1 MSDLFLNIFYT
12 CDKKTHKQIINC
24 EHWNF
29 KESTCEINCKLK
41 NINPSIIDCIKCKE
55 RKKFDATPNIKSS
68 VSQVTISAPK
78 KVNSQNVRSYA
89 KAEVS
94 QFTQGKVSEK
104 IFNKRKE
111 HCMSCERRKNPH
123 PEGESIGWCTSC
135 GCGITP
141 RAALSQKLYI
151 PTISCPLNKFG
162 PEKGE
167 GFNAKDAIDS
177 VKGIATSVKS
187 LFEKDK

>member
-1 MSDLFLNIFYT
+1 MKNIHLNQLYS
-12 CDKKTHKQIINC
+12 CDNKHYYKK
-24 EHWNF
+24 
-29 KESTCEINCKLK
+29 INCKHWAYEKQSCNSVCSLK
-41 NINPSIIDCIKCKE
+41 NINPSNKDCFECSDIEYIDLNVDHKSITKVEHSENPVKEAKIK
-55 RKKFDATPNIKSS
+55 
-68 VSQVTISAPK
+68 
-78 KVNSQNVRSYA
+78 SYA

-94 QFTQGKVSEK
+94 QFTQGKVSEEM
-104 IFNKRKE
+104 FNKRKDF
-111 HCMSCERRKNPH
+111 CMSCERRTNPH
-123 PEGESIGWCTSC
+123 PEGESIGWCTNC

-151 PTISCPLNKFG
+151 PTISCPLQKFG

>member
-1 MSDLFLNIFYT
+1 MTNIHLNQLYSCDNQHFY
-12 CDKKTHKQIINC
+12 KK
-24 EHWNF
+24 
-29 KESTCEINCKLK
+29 INCKHWSYNKTACDLVCSLK
-41 NINPSIIDCIKCKE
+41 NINPSEKDCRSCSD
-55 RKKFDATPNIKSS
+55 RDPVDLNIKDIKILS
-68 VSQVTISAPK
+68 
-78 KVNSQNVRSYA
+78 KVEYSPNPTESKIRSYA

-94 QFTQGKVSEK
+94 QFTQGKVSEE

>member
-1 MSDLFLNIFYT
+1 MTSIHLNQLYS
-12 CDKKTHKQIINC
+12 CNNKHYYKK
-24 EHWNF
+24 
-29 KESTCEINCKLK
+29 INCKHWSYDKNSCVSYCSLK
-41 NINPSIIDCIKCKE
+41 NINPSVKDCLNCSDVEYIDL
-55 RKKFDATPNIKSS
+55 NIKD
-68 VSQVTISAPK
+68 TK
-78 KVNSQNVRSYA
+78 KLFTVEHTNNLIESKIKSYA

-94 QFTQGKVSEK
+94 QLTQGKVSEE
-104 IFNKRKE
+104 IFNKRKDF
-111 HCMSCERRKNPH
+111 CMSCERRTNPH
-123 PEGESIGWCTSC
+123 PEGESIGWCTNC

-167 GFNAKDAIDS
+167 GFNTKDAIDS
-177 VKGIATSVKS
+177 VKGVVNSVKS

>member
-1 MSDLFLNIFYT
+1 MSDLFLNIFYS
-12 CDKKTHKQIINC
+12 CDKKIHKQRINC

-29 KESTCEINCKLK
+29 NEEKCSISCELK
-41 NINPSIIDCIKCKE
+41 NISPSIIDCAKCQE
-55 RKKFDATPNIKSS
+55 RKKYNSIPEIKSS
-68 VSQVTISAPK
+68 ISKLTISAPK
-78 KVNSQNVRSYA
+78 KINSKKIKDYT

-94 QFTQGKVSEK
+94 QFTQGKVSEE
-104 IFNKRKE
+104 IFNKRKDF
-111 HCMSCERRKNPH
+111 CMSCERRTNPH
-123 PEGESIGWCTSC
+123 PEGESIGWCTNC

>member
-1 MSDLFLNIFYT
+1 MKNIQLNQLYS
-12 CDKKTHKQIINC
+12 CDKKFYKKKINC
-24 EHWNF
+24 NHWSYDTNSCVSF
-29 KESTCEINCKLK
+29 CSLK
-41 NINPSIIDCIKCKE
+41 NINPSLRDCSNCSDISYIEDIETTEKIVDQPKGTFGT
-55 RKKFDATPNIKSS
+55 K
-68 VSQVTISAPK
+68 VS
-78 KVNSQNVRSYA
+78 SYA

-94 QFTQGKVSEK
+94 QFTQGKVSEE
-104 IFNKRKE
+104 IFNKRKDF
-111 HCMSCERRKNPH
+111 CMSCERRKNPH
-123 PEGESIGWCTSC
+123 PEGESIGWCTNC

>member
-1 MSDLFLNIFYT
+1 MTNIHLNQLYS
-12 CDKKTHKQIINC
+12 CNNAHYYKK
-24 EHWNF
+24 
-29 KESTCEINCKLK
+29 INCKHWNYDKESCVQYCSLK
-41 NINPSIIDCIKCKE
+41 NINPTIRDCSSCSDIE
-55 RKKFDATPNIKSS
+55 YIETNIKNKNVLS
-68 VSQVTISAPK
+68 
-78 KVNSQNVRSYA
+78 KVEHSKNPTEVKIKSYA
-89 KAEVS
+89 KAEMS
-94 QFTQGKVSEK
+94 QIIQGKVSEE
-104 IFNKRKE
+104 IFHERKE
-111 HCMSCERRKNPH
+111 QCLSCERRINPH

-162 PEKGE
+162 PAKGG
-167 GFNAKDAIDS
+167 GFNSKDVLDS